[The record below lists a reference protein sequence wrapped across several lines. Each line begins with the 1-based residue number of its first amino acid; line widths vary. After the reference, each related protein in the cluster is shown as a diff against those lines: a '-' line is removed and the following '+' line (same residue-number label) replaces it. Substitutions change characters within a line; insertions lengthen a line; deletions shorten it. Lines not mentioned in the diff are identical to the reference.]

1 MSIAPGT
8 GSAGEDRIAAEALF
22 FSPSGQVLLVEPVE
36 PGPWRVPVS
45 YPRNGESPADA
56 CVRTVTGTLG
66 LTPRTARLLAVDW
79 LPAGGHGDTVVFVFD
94 AGTLESDEPEQL
106 LFDPAHFIGWQLAD
120 PADLYRLD
128 PPEKRRTEAAV
139 RARTTG
145 ETVYLERGRP
155 PA

>member
-1 MSIAPGT
+1 MRTLLT
-8 GSAGEDRIAAEALF
+8 GSHDSCTFNLRADQPDHHLHADRAGRPRRHRRCRRI
-22 FSPSGQVLLVEPVE
+22 
-36 PGPWRVPVS
+36 
-45 YPRNGESPADA
+45 SPADA

-106 LFDPAHFIGWQLAD
+106 LFDPAHLIGWQLAD